1 MASESVPGNRASTW
15 SIVTRRLNPFLAS
28 LSRSYKKSKAAKFFL
43 LGVDDFF
50 LHLQQ
55 ECEIKFMATTDK
67 NADYDFIFGLAG
79 ILLIRGGH

>member
-1 MASESVPGNRASTW
+1 M
-15 SIVTRRLNPFLAS
+15 
-28 LSRSYKKSKAAKFFL
+28 
-43 LGVDDFF
+43 DDFF

-67 NADYDFIFGLAG
+67 NADYDFIFGSAA

>member
-1 MASESVPGNRASTW
+1 MSPFRETALPPEVLLRVGST
-15 SIVTRRLNPFLAS
+15 L
-28 LSRSYKKSKAAKFFL
+28 LSRVWAEAIKSQKRRNFFL

-55 ECEIKFMATTDK
+55 ECEIKFITTTDK